1 MGNSNAFDYNVY
13 TVWAPGFVSLLLY
26 LLDFVYMD
34 LFVVF
39 GEMLPPM
46 CFTLKMVMETHT
58 HTRGMKL
65 QYITVLLSGHHSSF
79 AVAQSL
85 FTPLKEDKKYIKTST
100 ENVNTTKK
108 KGMLSF

>member
-46 CFTLKMVMETHT
+46 CFYSEDGDGDTHT
-58 HTRGMKL
+58 HTWYEAAVHYSASFWASL
-65 QYITVLLSGHHSSF
+65 VFCCCTITL
-79 AVAQSL
+79 
-85 FTPLKEDKKYIKTST
+85 YTS
-100 ENVNTTKK
+100 
-108 KGMLSF
+108 